1 MTNEKICIMKFKL
14 LFILIWVVSN
24 AVYSQQNN
32 NLRGIRYYY
41 SSPTLGNLTNS
52 LVGFKPL
59 YVEEKNDFYYL
70 SGFAGLMA
78 ATIIKIDKYTN
89 TPLWDYCETNDS
101 QSVGFAIDENDNVMM
116 AYHINCGSPC
126 YPDSLRTVQINPIG
140 QTIYKKHATDLVRVR
155 SFNRTNIN
163 ENLAT
168 GHKDSSIYKGTSE
181 AAYPIA
187 YPSVFRF
194 NNSGDLIDSIILPIT
209 NTFQNLPVQA
219 GWGAKTF
226 KLNDKYITFG
236 NINRKRN
243 INIPSYEFCPTYWLW
258 NGDGYLESMEV
269 FLGYPGH
276 DSGMQ
281 FGELTTIDFANKEF
295 AFPTTRNNGS
305 FPMPVYLTHLDS
317 NLTITWDKKV
327 GNLPSTYGYVPIDVK
342 INSID
347 GSVYLVGKVLEY
359 NMHADLLFLS
369 KYRKN
374 GTLVYIKHFIID
386 ESSDNSIFAMSIL
399 EDGDLLFA
407 GRSYKD
413 GITSFFTYR
422 TGPDGYDPAGQY
434 LGLEVVT
441 ASPTEID
448 IFPNPSDGIFQV
460 SSLSEEPMLITM
472 LDQQGKKVALF
483 ELNELSS
490 NNSFDLSEQAPGV
503 YFAHISQGENQW
515 VKKLVVR

>member
-1 MTNEKICIMKFKL
+1 MKFKL
-14 LFILIWVVSN
+14 LFIFIWVVSN
-24 AVYSQQNN
+24 AAFSQQNN
-32 NLRGIRYYY
+32 NLRGVRHYY
-41 SSPTLGNLTNS
+41 SSPTLS
-52 LVGFKPL
+52 FVGFKPL

-70 SGFAGLMA
+70 SGFAGFMA
-78 ATIIKIDKYTN
+78 ATIVKIDKYTN
-89 TPLWDYCETNDS
+89 TPLWNFCETNNT
-101 QSVGFAIDENDNVMM
+101 QSVGFTIDENDNVMM

-181 AAYPIA
+181 AAYPYA

-194 NNSGDLIDSIILPIT
+194 NNSGDLTDSIILPIT
-209 NTFQNLPVQA
+209 NTFQNLPVER
-219 GWGAKTF
+219 GWGVKTF
-226 KLNDKYITFG
+226 NLDDKYITFG
-236 NINRKRN
+236 NITRKKN
-243 INIPSYEFCPTYWLW
+243 ANIPIYEICPTYWLW
-258 NGDGYLESMEV
+258 NGDGCLESKEV
-269 FLGYPGH
+269 FLDYPGH
-276 DSGMQ
+276 DTGMQ
-281 FGELTTIDFANKEF
+281 FGEITAIDFANKEF
-295 AFPTTRNNGS
+295 AFPTTRSNGS
-305 FPMPVYLTHLDS
+305 FPISVYLTHLDS
-317 NLTITWDKKV
+317 NLTISWDKKV
-327 GNLPSTYGYVPIDVK
+327 GNLPSTYGYVPNDVK
-342 INSID
+342 INPID
-347 GSVYLVGKVLEY
+347 GSVYLVGQVLGY
-359 NMHADLLFLS
+359 NIHDDLLFLS

-374 GTLVYIKHFIID
+374 GTIEYIKHFIID
-386 ESSDNSIFAMSIL
+386 ESSANSIFAMSIL

-407 GRSYKD
+407 GRGSND

-441 ASPTEID
+441 ASLTEIG

-460 SSLSEEPMLITM
+460 SSISNEPMKITM
-472 LDQQGKKVALF
+472 LDQQGKQVAVF

-503 YFAHISQGENQW
+503 YFAHISQGEQQW
-515 VKKLVVR
+515 LKKLVVR